1 MSLIKYMTDKLL
13 YCYYKYAVTGLLVI
27 PNNIMININNSTD
40 LNFDNFLSAL
50 SLNPAAIKNN

>member
-1 MSLIKYMTDKLL
+1 MTDKLL

-40 LNFDNFLSAL
+40 LKFDNFLSAL